1 MRTRTAAGPDLRY
14 LERFL
19 TDNRNGNSVCLN
31 RATLARTA
39 VLLDRTGGKW
49 TRRPRNLDCR
59 TWGPVT
65 GADGQAIL
73 LDFLDTETVEY
84 ICREFDLDPRVFQAH
99 LAGCE
104 QHYTG
109 DWSKSQYTVAP
120 CLRSIRRNLRFISI
134 DFRRPYS
141 VPDDNSFKAFDY
153 TRKQTCNLLRSHHLL
168 EGTDVL
174 FEHERYTVALEARLM
189 LACSGAV
196 ICLCDPFIDVHNMY
210 AILSKPSFPSY
221 ERSII

>member
-1 MRTRTAAGPDLRY
+1 MTSPYRDLIRTRTAAELDLRY
-14 LERFL
+14 LENFL
-19 TDNRNGNSVCLN
+19 NDNRNGNSVCHN

-39 VLLDRTGGKW
+39 VLLDRAGGKW

-65 GADGQAIL
+65 GADGQAII
-73 LDFLDTETVEY
+73 LDFLDTEAIEY
-84 ICREFDLDPRVFQAH
+84 LGREFGLDPRVFQAH

-109 DWSKSQYTVAP
+109 DWTKSQYTVAP
-120 CLRSIRRNLRFISI
+120 CLRSIRRDLRFISV

-141 VPDDNSFKAFDY
+141 VLDDNSLKTFDQA
-153 TRKQTCNLLRSHHLL
+153 RKQTCSLLRSHHLL

-174 FEHERYTVALEARLM
+174 FEHERYTIAWFPGFEKGRPGM
-189 LACSGAV
+189 L
-196 ICLCDPFIDVHNMY
+196 
-210 AILSKPSFPSY
+210 KPDSHW
-221 ERSII
+221 RQG